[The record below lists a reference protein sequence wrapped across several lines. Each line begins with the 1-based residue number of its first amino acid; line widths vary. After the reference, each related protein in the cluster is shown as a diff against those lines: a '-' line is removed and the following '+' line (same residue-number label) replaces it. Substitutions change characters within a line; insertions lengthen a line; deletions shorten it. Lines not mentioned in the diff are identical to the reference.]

1 MKIRQL
7 LYIDDDE
14 DDQEIFQMAISEIND
29 SIHCIAANDA
39 SEALKK
45 LINAEWKP
53 EVIFLDLNMPVMDGQ
68 EFLQEVRNRN
78 ELKHI
83 PVIIWSTSSHPSIVQ
98 LLKDMGAYDFITK
111 PDSYPQIV
119 KVLESLLRD

>member
-1 MKIRQL
+1 MNVRQL

-14 DDQEIFQMAISEIND
+14 DDQELFQMAIAEIND
-29 SIHCIAANDA
+29 SINCIAASNA
-39 SEALKK
+39 SEALQK
-45 LINAEWKP
+45 LIRAEWKP

-68 EFLQEVRNRN
+68 EFLQELYNRH

-83 PVIIWSTSSHPSIVQ
+83 PVIIWSTSSHPSMVQ
-98 LLKDMGAYDFITK
+98 LLKNMGAHDFITK

-119 KVLESLLRD
+119 KVLKSLLRD

>member
-1 MKIRQL
+1 MKVRHL

-14 DDQEIFQMAISEIND
+14 DDQEIFQMAITEING
-29 SIHCIAANDA
+29 SIHCITANNA
-39 SEALKK
+39 SEALQK

-68 EFLQEVRNRN
+68 EFLQEVRKRN
-78 ELKHI
+78 ELKDI
-83 PVIIWSTSSHPSIVQ
+83 PVIIWSTSSHPSIAQ
-98 LLKDMGAYDFITK
+98 LLKEMGAHDFITK

-119 KVLESLLRD
+119 RVLESLLRD

>member
-1 MKIRQL
+1 MNVRQL

-14 DDQEIFQMAISEIND
+14 DDQELFQMAITEING
-29 SIHCIAANDA
+29 SINCIAANSAFDA
-39 SEALKK
+39 LQK

-68 EFLQEVRNRN
+68 EFLREVRKRN
-78 ELKHI
+78 ELRNI
-83 PVIIWSTSSHPSIVQ
+83 PVIIWSTSSHPSVIQV
-98 LLKDMGAYDFITK
+98 LKEMGAHDFITK

-119 KVLESLLRD
+119 TVLESLLRG

>member
-14 DDQEIFQMAISEIND
+14 DDQEIFQMAITEIND

-39 SEALKK
+39 LEALQK

-68 EFLQEVRNRN
+68 EFLQEVRKRN
-78 ELKHI
+78 ELRDI

-98 LLKDMGAYDFITK
+98 LLKEMGAHDFITK
-111 PDSYPQIV
+111 PDSYPQLV
-119 KVLESLLRD
+119 KVLESLLR